1 MPHLSLKGIIAV
13 MRLERLTL
21 DNFRSY
27 KKKVFHF
34 GQATA
39 IVAQNGAG
47 KTNILEAIY
56 LLATGM
62 SERAGETSEMIKF
75 EADIGSVTGVV
86 EQNEERVEISVV
98 LTKGIYMGKR
108 TPKRRYLVDGVA
120 RTRSAMVGKM
130 AVVLFRPEDMR
141 LIEGSPSRR
150 RAYLD
155 ETLSMAHPEYARALG
170 VYEASLKRRNRLLD
184 AIRDGLARREQLS
197 YWDQSIIK
205 NGNILTDYRRGLFDY
220 LSKVKTSFGVYG
232 FEYDAS
238 TISPS
243 RLAQYSEAEVA
254 VGYTLVGPH
263 KDDFVILTTKSEV
276 LNPKQVPNL
285 NEQTK
290 ISRDLMKYGSRGEQR
305 LAVLFLKIGAMQYVE
320 ERLKVK
326 SILLLDDIFSELDQ
340 IHREE
345 VVAMMSGRQTIVTSA
360 EEEVVGMVKG
370 AEVIRL

>member
-1 MPHLSLKGIIAV
+1 

-34 GQATA
+34 GELTVIMAP
-39 IVAQNGAG
+39 NGAG

-62 SERAGETSEMIKF
+62 SERVGITEEMIRF
-75 EADIGSVTGVV
+75 ESEIGSVVGVV
-86 EQNEERVEISVV
+86 EHNDDRTELSVV
-98 LTKGIYMGKR
+98 LTKGVFMGKR
-108 TPKRRYLVDGVA
+108 TQKRRYLVDGVA
-120 RTRSAMVGKM
+120 RTRSGMIGKLV
-130 AVVLFRPEDMR
+130 AVLFRPEDMR

-150 RAYLD
+150 RRYLD
-155 ETLSMAHPEYARALG
+155 DALSMANVEYARALT

-184 AIRDGLARREQLS
+184 AIRDGLARKEQLA

-205 NGNILTDYRRGLFDY
+205 NGNILTDYRREFLNY
-220 LSKVKTSFGVYG
+220 LSGVKTSFGIYAL
-232 FEYDAS
+232 EYDAS

-243 RLAQYSEAEVA
+243 RLTQYESAEVA
-254 VGYTLVGPH
+254 MGYTLVGPH
-263 KDDFVILTTKSEV
+263 KDDFRIISNQKFS
-276 LNPKQVPNL
+276 NSQIG
-285 NEQTK
+285 EQ
-290 ISRDLMKYGSRGEQR
+290 RDLIKYGSRGEQR

-320 ERLKVK
+320 EKLQVK

-345 VVAMMSGRQTIVTSA
+345 VVKMTSGRQTIVTSA
-360 EEEVVGMVKG
+360 EEEVISMITG
-370 AEVIRL
+370 ALVVRLGFE